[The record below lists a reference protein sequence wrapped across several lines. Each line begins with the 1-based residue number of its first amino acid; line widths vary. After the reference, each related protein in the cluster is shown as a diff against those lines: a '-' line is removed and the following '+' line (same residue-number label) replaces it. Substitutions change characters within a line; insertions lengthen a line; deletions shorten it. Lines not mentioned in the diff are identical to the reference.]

1 MAAEKLQWNKT
12 IAQIAARQKAVGL
25 ERDKLDN
32 LIDELRSLRE
42 DCDEAYDA
50 LQTARDALS
59 RLV

>member
-1 MAAEKLQWNKT
+1 MATK
-12 IAQIAARQKAVGL
+12 AQINSWIKQIDRRKEAVGL
-25 ERDKLDN
+25 ERDKLDD
-32 LIDELRSLRE
+32 LIGELQTLKE

>member
-1 MAAEKLQWNKT
+1 MATKQ
-12 IAQIAARQKAVGL
+12 QITRWMKQIDQRKDAVGK
-25 ERDKLDN
+25 ERDKLDD
-32 LIDELRSLRE
+32 LIGELQSLKE

>member
-1 MAAEKLQWNKT
+1 MATK
-12 IAQIAARQKAVGL
+12 AQINSWIKQIDRRKEAVGL
-25 ERDKLDN
+25 ERDKLDD
-32 LIDELRSLRE
+32 LIGDLQTLKE

>member
-1 MAAEKLQWNKT
+1 MATKT
-12 IAQIAARQKAVGL
+12 QITSWMKQIDRRKEAVGK
-25 ERDKLDN
+25 ERDKLDD
-32 LIDELRSLRE
+32 LIGELQSLKE

>member
-1 MAAEKLQWNKT
+1 MATKT
-12 IAQIAARQKAVGL
+12 QITALMKQIDKRKDAVSK
-25 ERDKLDN
+25 ERDKIDD
-32 LIDELRSLRE
+32 LIGDLQSLKE

>member
-1 MAAEKLQWNKT
+1 MTTKSKWT
-12 IAQIAARQKAVGL
+12 RVIAQIAIRQESVGK
-25 ERDKLDN
+25 ERDKLDE
-32 LIDELRSLRE
+32 LIGELRALRE

>member
-1 MAAEKLQWNKT
+1 MTRSQLEKA
-12 IAQIAARQKAVGL
+12 IAQIAKRQEAVGA
-25 ERDKLDN
+25 ERDKLDE
-32 LIDELRSLRE
+32 LICELGSLAA

>member
-1 MAAEKLQWNKT
+1 MATKT
-12 IAQIAARQKAVGL
+12 QITAWMKQIDKRKEAVGK
-25 ERDKLDN
+25 ERDKLDD
-32 LIDELRSLRE
+32 LIGDLQSLKE

>member
-1 MAAEKLQWNKT
+1 MATKT
-12 IAQIAARQKAVGL
+12 QITSWMKQIDKRKEAVGK
-25 ERDKLDN
+25 ERDKLDD
-32 LIDELRSLRE
+32 LIGDLQSLKE

>member
-1 MAAEKLQWNKT
+1 MATKQKITRWMK
-12 IAQIAARQKAVGL
+12 QIDQRKDAVGK
-25 ERDKLDN
+25 ERDKLDD
-32 LIDELRSLRE
+32 LIGELQSLKE

>member
-1 MAAEKLQWNKT
+1 MATKT
-12 IAQIAARQKAVGL
+12 QITSWVKQIDRRKEAVGK
-25 ERDKLDN
+25 ERDKLDD
-32 LIDELRSLRE
+32 LIGELQSLKE